1 MQGSVALVTGGGSG
15 IGLGCA
21 QRFAADG
28 AQVVIAG
35 RSEERLRGAVA
46 EIERVAA
53 ADVRVA
59 YVVTD
64 VTDERQVEAAVARA
78 RELGPLRA
86 VVASAG
92 GNSTMGPLT
101 QIDTAK
107 WRDTVE
113 LNVTGTMLVLKHT
126 ARIMASAGGGS
137 FVAISS
143 IASSNTHRWFG
154 AYGVSKAGI
163 DHLVKLAADEL
174 GASGVRVNSIL
185 PGLVATDMVGAVTQG
200 GPVLDDYLTCTPLGR
215 VGQTQDIAS
224 LAAFLVGPESTW
236 ITGQNINVDGGHH
249 LRRGPDFS
257 AFLEPVFGAEGLR
270 GVVAPAADGAFGT
283 TSGSASD
290 SAAHATSGSA
300 SDSVAE
306 AASGSTPEG
315 N

>member
-1 MQGSVALVTGGGSG
+1 VTREAFPLQGSAALVTGGGSG

-28 AQVVIAG
+28 AHVMIAG
-35 RSEERLRGAVA
+35 RSEDRLRGAVA

-53 ADVRVA
+53 TGARVA

-64 VTDERQVEAAVARA
+64 VTDEGQVEAAVARA
-78 RELGPLRA
+78 AELGPLRA

-113 LNVTGTMLVLKHT
+113 LNITGTMLVLKHT

-163 DHLVKLAADEL
+163 DHLVRLAADEL

-200 GPVLDDYLTCTPLGR
+200 GPVLDDYLSCTPLGR
-215 VGQTQDIAS
+215 VGQTEDIAS

-249 LRRGPDFS
+249 LRRGPDFG

-270 GVVAPAADGAFGT
+270 GVVAPVAGT
-283 TSGSASD
+283 TAGSAAGD
-290 SAAHATSGSA
+290 P
-300 SDSVAE
+300 
-306 AASGSTPEG
+306 ASGSTPEG